1 MHIKLISTLVAVLFI
16 FSITGCEKKK
26 PTMQIQE
33 VSVIDIKTEEVVL
46 TTELPGRTSPY
57 RIAEI
62 RPQVNGIILKRY
74 FTEGSNVKA
83 GDVLYQIDP
92 APYKAAYDNARAALS
107 RAEATL
113 NSIKAR
119 YERYQELIKVNA
131 ISKQEFD
138 DTKAQYEQTLAEIE
152 ALKAQV
158 RSAQINL
165 GYTKITAPISG
176 RIGKSNV
183 TEGALVTAYQ
193 AQELTR
199 IQQLDPI
206 YVDIP
211 QSTKELKEL
220 EKKLAEGRLKY
231 AGKEQNKVK
240 LILEDGTIYPLEGT
254 LQFKDV
260 TVDPTTGS
268 VILRAIFPNPKGVL
282 LPGMFVR
289 AIVKE
294 GVNKNAIVVPQQA
307 VFRDT
312 KGAPFVYIVDKE
324 NKVQIRPIQV
334 DRAIG
339 DKWLVSE
346 GLQVDEKV
354 IVEGFQRI
362 MPGAVV
368 KPVPYLKNTVKE
380 PKQEQ
385 DR

>member
-1 MHIKLISTLVAVLFI
+1 MRIKLMLILFPLL
-16 FSITGCEKKK
+16 FALFLLGCEKKK
-26 PTMQIQE
+26 PMPQIPE
-33 VSVIDIKTEEVVL
+33 VSVIKIDTEEILL

-57 RIAEI
+57 KIAEI
-62 RPQVNGIILKRY
+62 RPQVSGIILKRY

-83 GDVLYQIDP
+83 GEVLYQIDP
-92 APYKAAYDNARAALS
+92 AQYKAAYDNAKAALS
-107 RAEATL
+107 RAEANL
-113 NSIKAR
+113 QSVKAK

-138 DTKAQYEQTLAEIE
+138 DVKAQYEQTLSEIE

-158 RSAQINL
+158 RNAQINL

-211 QSTKELKEL
+211 QSTKELREL
-220 EKKLAEGRLKY
+220 EKRLEQGRLKY

-240 LILEDGTIYPLEGT
+240 LILEDGTDYPLEGT

-268 VILRAIFPNPKGVL
+268 VTLRAIFPNPKGIL

-289 AIVKE
+289 AVIRE
-294 GVNKNAIVVPQQA
+294 GINKKAILVPQQV

-312 KGAPFVYIVDKE
+312 KGNPFVYIVDKE

-334 DRAIG
+334 DRTIG
-339 DKWLVSE
+339 DRWLVSE
-346 GLQVDEKV
+346 GLEVGEQVV
-354 IVEGFQRI
+354 IEGVQRI
-362 MPGAVV
+362 MPGAQV
-368 KPVPYLKNTVKE
+368 KPVPYTEQKKE
-380 PKQEQ
+380 QS
-385 DR
+385 R

>member
-1 MHIKLISTLVAVLFI
+1 MRIKSILVLFPI
-16 FSITGCEKKK
+16 LFALFLTGCEKKK
-26 PTMQIQE
+26 PHPQIPE
-33 VSVIDIKTEEVVL
+33 VSVIKITTEEVML
-46 TTELPGRTSPY
+46 TTELPGRTNPY

-62 RPQVNGIILKRY
+62 RPQVSGIILKRY
-74 FTEGSNVKA
+74 FTEGNNVKA

-92 APYKAAYDNARAALS
+92 AQYKAAYDNARAALS
-107 RAEATL
+107 RAEANL
-113 NSIKAR
+113 QSVKAR

-138 DTKAQYEQTLAEIE
+138 DVKSQYEQALSEIE

-158 RSAQINL
+158 RNAQINL

-211 QSTKELKEL
+211 QSTEELREL
-220 EKKLAEGRLKY
+220 EKRLEEGRLKY

-240 LILEDGTIYPLEGT
+240 LILEDGTMYPLEGT

-268 VILRAIFPNPKGVL
+268 VTLRAIFPNPKGIL
-282 LPGMFVR
+282 LPGIFVR
-289 AIVKE
+289 AIIRE
-294 GVNKNAIVVPQQA
+294 GINKKAILVPQQA

-312 KGAPFVYIVDKE
+312 KGNPFVYIVDKE

-334 DRAIG
+334 DRAMV
-339 DKWLVSE
+339 DRWLVSE
-346 GLQVDEKV
+346 GLQSGEQVV
-354 IVEGFQRI
+354 IEGVQRI
-362 MPGAVV
+362 MPGAQV
-368 KPVPYLKNTVKE
+368 KPVPYAEQKKE
-380 PKQEQ
+380 QS
-385 DR
+385 R

>member
-1 MHIKLISTLVAVLFI
+1 MNIKKAIAMILICSVAFLFA
-16 FSITGCEKKK
+16 CEKKK
-26 PTMQIQE
+26 SQMPMSAE
-33 VSVIDIKTEEVVL
+33 VSVIKVETEEVVL

-62 RPQVNGIILKRY
+62 RPQVSGIVLKRY
-74 FTEGSNVKA
+74 FTEGGNVKA
-83 GDVLYQIDP
+83 GEVLYLIDP
-92 APYKAAYDNARAALS
+92 APYKAAYDSAKAALS
-107 RAEATL
+107 RAEANL
-113 NSIKAR
+113 QSVKAR

-131 ISKQEFD
+131 VSKQEYD
-138 DTKAQYEQTLAEIE
+138 DVKAQYEQTLSEIE

-158 RSAQINL
+158 RQAQINL

-193 AQELTR
+193 AQELTK

-211 QSTKELKEL
+211 QSTKELREL
-220 EKKLAEGRLKY
+220 EKRLEQGRIKY

-240 LILEDGTIYPLEGT
+240 IVLEDGSEYPLEGT

-268 VILRAIFPNPKGVL
+268 VTLRAIFPNPKEVL

-289 AIVKE
+289 AIIRE
-294 GVNKNAIVVPQQA
+294 GINKQAILIPQQA
-307 VFRDT
+307 VFRDH
-312 KGAPFVYIVDKE
+312 KGNPFVYLVDKE
-324 NKVQIRPIQV
+324 NKVTQRPVKI

-339 DKWLVSE
+339 DKWLVTE
-346 GLQVDEKV
+346 GLQQGELVV
-354 IVEGFQRI
+354 VEGVQKI
-362 MPGAVV
+362 IMMPGIPV
-368 KPVPYLKNTVKE
+368 KAVPYNQQKVK
-380 PKQEQ
+380 
-385 DR
+385 

>member
-1 MHIKLISTLVAVLFI
+1 MLVLFPLL
-16 FSITGCEKKK
+16 FALFLLGCEKKK
-26 PTMQIQE
+26 PMPQIPE
-33 VSVIDIKTEEVVL
+33 VSVIKIETEEILL

-57 RIAEI
+57 KIAEI
-62 RPQVNGIILKRY
+62 RPQVSGIIFKRY
-74 FTEGSNVKA
+74 FTEGSNVKD
-83 GDVLYQIDP
+83 GEVLYQIDP
-92 APYKAAYDNARAALS
+92 AQYKAAYDNAKAALS
-107 RAEATL
+107 RAEANL
-113 NSIKAR
+113 QSVKAK

-138 DTKAQYEQTLAEIE
+138 DVKAQYEQTLSEIE

-158 RSAQINL
+158 RNAQINL

-211 QSTKELKEL
+211 QSTKELREL
-220 EKKLAEGRLKY
+220 ERRLEEGRLKY

-240 LILEDGTIYPLEGT
+240 LILEDGTAYPLEGT

-268 VILRAIFPNPKGVL
+268 VTLRAIFPNPKGVL

-289 AIVKE
+289 AVIRE
-294 GVNKNAIVVPQQA
+294 GINKKAILVPQQV

-312 KGAPFVYIVDKE
+312 KGNPFVYIVDKE

-339 DKWLVSE
+339 DRWLVSE
-346 GLQVDEKV
+346 GLQVGEQV
-354 IVEGFQRI
+354 IIEGVQRI
-362 MPGAVV
+362 MPGAQV
-368 KPVPYLKNTVKE
+368 KPVPYAEQKKE
-380 PKQEQ
+380 QS
-385 DR
+385 R

>member
-1 MHIKLISTLVAVLFI
+1 MLNLKPFVFYLSCFLFLQHAV
-16 FSITGCEKKK
+16 KKQ
-26 PTMQIQE
+26 PPAQIPE
-33 VSVIDIKTEEVVL
+33 VSVITVQTQEVLL
-46 TTELPGRTSPY
+46 TTELPGRTNPY

-62 RPQVNGIILKRY
+62 RPQVSGIILKRY

-83 GDVLYQIDP
+83 GDLLYQIDP
-92 APYKAAYDNARAALS
+92 APYKAAYDNAVAALK

-113 NSIKAR
+113 QSVKAR

-138 DTKAQYEQTLAEIE
+138 DVKAQYEQTLSEIE

-158 RSAQINL
+158 RNAQINL

-193 AQELTR
+193 PMELTR

-211 QSTKELKEL
+211 QSTKELREL
-220 EKKLAEGRLKY
+220 ERRLAEGRLKY

-240 LILEDGTIYPLEGT
+240 IILEDGTVYPVEGT

-268 VILRAIFPNPKGVL
+268 VTLRVIVPNPKGVL

-294 GVNKNAIVVPQQA
+294 GINRHAILLPQQA
-307 VFRDT
+307 VFRDP
-312 KGAPFVYIVDKE
+312 KGNPFVYIVDNE
-324 NKVQIRPIQV
+324 NKVQIRPVKV
-334 DRAIG
+334 DRAIE

-346 GLQVDEKV
+346 GVSEGQQV
-354 IVEGFQRI
+354 IVEGVQKI
-362 MPGAVV
+362 MPGMPV
-368 KPVPYLKNTVKE
+368 KPVPYGN
-380 PKQEQ
+380 KQ
-385 DR
+385 

>member
-1 MHIKLISTLVAVLFI
+1 MSIKARFILALFLILLILTA
-16 FSITGCEKKK
+16 CEKKQ
-26 PTMQIQE
+26 PQTAVPE
-33 VSVIDIKTEEVVL
+33 VSVITVETGEVIL
-46 TTELPGRTSPY
+46 TTELPGRTSSY
-57 RIAEI
+57 RVAEI
-62 RPQVNGIILKRY
+62 RPQVSGIILKRY

-92 APYKAAYDNARAALS
+92 APFQAALDNARAALAK
-107 RAEATL
+107 AEATL
-113 NSIKAR
+113 PSIKAR
-119 YERYQELIKVNA
+119 LDRYEELVKVNA
-131 ISKQEFD
+131 ISKQEYD
-138 DTKAQYEQTLAEIE
+138 DIKAQYEQALSEIKYW
-152 ALKAQV
+152 KAQV
-158 RSAQINL
+158 RLAQINL

-193 AQELTR
+193 QMELTR

-289 AIVKE
+289 AIIKE
-294 GVNKNAIVVPQQA
+294 GINKKAILIPQQA
-307 VFRDT
+307 VFRDP
-312 KGAPFVYIVDKE
+312 KGSPFVYIVDKDS
-324 NKVQIRPIQV
+324 KVQIRPIV
-334 DRAIG
+334 IDRAIE
-339 DKWLVSE
+339 DNWLVSE
-346 GLQVDEKV
+346 GVSVGEKV

-362 MPGAVV
+362 MPGAAV
-368 KPVPYLKNTVKE
+368 KAVSYL
-380 PKQEQ
+380 PQEK
-385 DR
+385 R

>member
-1 MHIKLISTLVAVLFI
+1 MRIKLILILFPLL
-16 FSITGCEKKK
+16 FALFLLGCEKKK
-26 PTMQIQE
+26 PMPQIPE
-33 VSVIDIKTEEVVL
+33 VSVIKIETEEILL

-62 RPQVNGIILKRY
+62 RPQVSGIILKRY
-74 FTEGSNVKA
+74 FTEGSNVKV
-83 GDVLYQIDP
+83 GEVLYQIDP
-92 APYKAAYDNARAALS
+92 AQYKAAYDNAKAALS
-107 RAEATL
+107 RAEANL
-113 NSIKAR
+113 QSVKAR

-138 DTKAQYEQTLAEIE
+138 DVKAQYEQTLSEIE

-158 RSAQINL
+158 RNAQINL

-193 AQELTR
+193 PQELTR

-211 QSTKELKEL
+211 QSTKELREL
-220 EKKLAEGRLKY
+220 EKRLEQGRLKY

-240 LILEDGTIYPLEGT
+240 IILEDGTVYPYDGT

-268 VILRAIFPNPKGVL
+268 VILRAIVPNPKGVL

-289 AIVKE
+289 ALIRE
-294 GVNKNAIVVPQQA
+294 GINKQAILISQQA

-312 KGAPFVYIVDKE
+312 KGNPFVYIVDSE

-346 GLQVDEKV
+346 GLKV
-354 IVEGFQRI
+354 GEQLIIEGVQKI
-362 MPGAVV
+362 MPGAPV
-368 KPVPYLKNTVKE
+368 KPVPYIEPNQRQVK
-380 PKQEQ
+380 
-385 DR
+385 

>member
-1 MHIKLISTLVAVLFI
+1 M
-16 FSITGCEKKK
+16 
-26 PTMQIQE
+26 PQIPE
-33 VSVIDIKTEEVVL
+33 VSVIKIDTEEILL

-57 RIAEI
+57 KIAEI
-62 RPQVNGIILKRY
+62 RPQVSGIILKRY

-83 GDVLYQIDP
+83 GEVLYQIDP
-92 APYKAAYDNARAALS
+92 AQYKAAYDNAKAALS
-107 RAEATL
+107 RAEANL
-113 NSIKAR
+113 QSVKAK

-138 DTKAQYEQTLAEIE
+138 DVKAQYEQTLSEIE

-158 RSAQINL
+158 RNAQINL

-211 QSTKELKEL
+211 QSTKELREL
-220 EKKLAEGRLKY
+220 EKRLEQGRLKY

-240 LILEDGTIYPLEGT
+240 LILEDGTDYPLEGT

-268 VILRAIFPNPKGVL
+268 VTLRAIFPNPKGIL

-289 AIVKE
+289 AVIRE
-294 GVNKNAIVVPQQA
+294 GINKKAILVPQQV

-312 KGAPFVYIVDKE
+312 KGNPFVYIVDKE

-334 DRAIG
+334 DRTIG
-339 DKWLVSE
+339 DRWLVSE
-346 GLQVDEKV
+346 GLEVGEQVV
-354 IVEGFQRI
+354 IEGVQRI
-362 MPGAVV
+362 MPGAQV
-368 KPVPYLKNTVKE
+368 KPVPYTEQKKE
-380 PKQEQ
+380 QS
-385 DR
+385 R

>member
-1 MHIKLISTLVAVLFI
+1 MRIKLIAALVSVLSI
-16 FSITGCEKKK
+16 FLFAGCEKKK
-26 PTMQIQE
+26 PQVQIPE
-33 VSVIDIKTEEVVL
+33 VSVITVQTQEVIL

-62 RPQVNGIILKRY
+62 RPQVSGIILKRY

-83 GDVLYQIDP
+83 GEVLYQIDP
-92 APYKAAYDNARAALS
+92 STYKAAYDNARAALS

-113 NSIKAR
+113 QSVKAR

-138 DTKAQYEQTLAEIE
+138 DVKAQYEQTLSEIE

-158 RSAQINL
+158 RNAQINL

-211 QSTKELKEL
+211 QSTKELREL
-220 EKKLAEGRLKY
+220 ERRLEQGRLKY

-240 LILEDGTIYPLEGT
+240 IILEDGTVYPVEGT

-268 VILRAIFPNPKGVL
+268 VTLRVIVPNPKGIL

-289 AIVKE
+289 AVVKE
-294 GVNKNAIVVPQQA
+294 GINKQAILVPQQA
-307 VFRDT
+307 VFRDP
-312 KGAPFVYIVDKE
+312 KGNPFVYIVDRE
-324 NKVQIRPIQV
+324 NKVQIRPIKV

-339 DKWLVSE
+339 DQWLVSE
-346 GLQVDEKV
+346 GLQVGEKV
-354 IVEGFQRI
+354 IIEGIQKI
-362 MPGAVV
+362 MPGVPV
-368 KPVPYLKNTVKE
+368 KPVPYIE
-380 PKQEQ
+380 PNQRQ
-385 DR
+385 DK

>member
-1 MHIKLISTLVAVLFI
+1 MRMKYIITLLQVLFI
-16 FSITGCEKKK
+16 FFITACDKKN
-26 PTMQIQE
+26 PTIQIPE
-33 VSVIDIKTEEVVL
+33 VSVIKVNKEEIIL
-46 TTELPGRTSPY
+46 TTELPGRTAPY
-57 RIAEI
+57 KIAEI

-74 FTEGSNVKA
+74 FNEGSNVKA
-83 GDVLYQIDP
+83 GDILYQIDP
-92 APYKAAYDNARAALS
+92 SQYRANYDSARAALS
-107 RAEATL
+107 RAEANL
-113 NSIKAR
+113 QSIKAR

-138 DTKAQYEQTLAEIE
+138 DVKAQYEQTLAEIE
-152 ALKAQV
+152 SLKAQV
-158 RSAQINL
+158 KTAQINL

-193 AQELTR
+193 LQELTR

-211 QSTKELKEL
+211 QSTKELREL
-220 EKKLAEGRLKY
+220 EKRLEQGRLKY

-240 LILEDGTIYPLEGT
+240 LILEDGTFYPLEGT
-254 LQFKDV
+254 LQFKDI

-268 VILRAIFPNPKGVL
+268 VTLRAIFPNPKGIL

-289 AIVKE
+289 AVIREGINKE
-294 GVNKNAIVVPQQA
+294 AILIPQQT

-312 KGAPFVYIVDKE
+312 KGNPFVYIVDKD

-339 DKWLVSE
+339 DKWLVSQ
-346 GLQVDEKV
+346 GLQVGEQV
-354 IVEGFQRI
+354 IIEGVQRI
-362 MPGAVV
+362 MPGVTV
-368 KPVPYLKNTVKE
+368 KPVPYSEQKKE
-380 PKQEQ
+380 QPK
-385 DR
+385 